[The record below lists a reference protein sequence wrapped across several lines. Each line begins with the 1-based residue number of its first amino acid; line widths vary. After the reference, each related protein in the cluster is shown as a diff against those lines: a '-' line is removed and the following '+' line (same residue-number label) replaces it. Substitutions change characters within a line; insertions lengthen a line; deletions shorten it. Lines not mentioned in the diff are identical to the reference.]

1 MNLVKSRESPLI
13 VLRGEDYVLGGFK
26 LVLAGLPMML
36 LREQSTLLARGGM
49 GEIFR
54 WFFRILI
61 YDIIVTSIA
70 EVLGVSRLVALFIF
84 LGIMLAIGAIGYIMK
99 QKYSPDVE

>member
-1 MNLVKSRESPLI
+1 
-13 VLRGEDYVLGGFK
+13 
-26 LVLAGLPMML
+26 ML
-36 LREQSTLLARGGM
+36 FSKQSELLARGGL

-61 YDIIVTSIA
+61 YDIIVSSIA

-84 LGIMLAIGAIGYIMK
+84 MGIMLVVGVIGYIVK
-99 QKYSPDVE
+99 QKYSPDIE

>member
-1 MNLVKSRESPLI
+1 MMRLQKSSLLV
-13 VLRGEDYVLGGFK
+13 
-26 LVLAGLPMML
+26 
-36 LREQSTLLARGGM
+36 ARGGL

-84 LGIMLAIGAIGYIMK
+84 LGGMLIVGAIGYIMK
-99 QKYSPDVE
+99 QKYSPDIE

>member
-1 MNLVKSRESPLI
+1 
-13 VLRGEDYVLGGFK
+13 
-26 LVLAGLPMML
+26 MML
-36 LREQSTLLARGGM
+36 MLIARKTGLLARGGL

-54 WFFRILI
+54 WFFRVLI

-84 LGIMLAIGAIGYIMK
+84 MGVMIVIGVVGYIMK

>member
-1 MNLVKSRESPLI
+1 
-13 VLRGEDYVLGGFK
+13 
-26 LVLAGLPMML
+26 MML
-36 LREQSTLLARGGM
+36 MFKQSELLARGGL

-84 LGIMLAIGAIGYIMK
+84 LAIMLVIGAVGYIMK
-99 QKYSPDVE
+99 QKYSPDIE

>member
-1 MNLVKSRESPLI
+1 MLISRKT
-13 VLRGEDYVLGGFK
+13 G
-26 LVLAGLPMML
+26 
-36 LREQSTLLARGGM
+36 LLARGGL

-70 EVLGVSRLVALFIF
+70 EVLGVSR
-84 LGIMLAIGAIGYIMK
+84 
-99 QKYSPDVE
+99 

>member
-1 MNLVKSRESPLI
+1 MLI
-13 VLRGEDYVLGGFK
+13 HSQAK
-26 LVLAGLPMML
+26 
-36 LREQSTLLARGGM
+36 LLARGGL

-54 WFFRILI
+54 WFFRIII

-84 LGIMLAIGAIGYIMK
+84 LGIMMVIGVVGYIVK
-99 QKYSPDVE
+99 QKYSPDIE

>member
-1 MNLVKSRESPLI
+1 MLVPKFASPI
-13 VLRGEDYVLGGFK
+13 
-26 LVLAGLPMML
+26 
-36 LREQSTLLARGGM
+36 ARGGM

-61 YDIIVTSIA
+61 YDLIVTSIA

-84 LGIMLAIGAIGYIMK
+84 LGIMAVIGIVGYIFK

>member
-1 MNLVKSRESPLI
+1 MLSLKQSMPL
-13 VLRGEDYVLGGFK
+13 G
-26 LVLAGLPMML
+26 
-36 LREQSTLLARGGM
+36 RGGL

-61 YDIIVTSIA
+61 YDLIVTSIA

-84 LGIMLAIGAIGYIMK
+84 LGIMIVVGVVGYIFK

>member
-1 MNLVKSRESPLI
+1 MMRLQKSS
-13 VLRGEDYVLGGFK
+13 
-26 LVLAGLPMML
+26 M
-36 LREQSTLLARGGM
+36 LLARGGL

-84 LGIMLAIGAIGYIMK
+84 LGGMLIVGAIGYIMK
-99 QKYSPDVE
+99 QKYSPDIE

>member
-1 MNLVKSRESPLI
+1 MRLNHPSV
-13 VLRGEDYVLGGFK
+13 
-26 LVLAGLPMML
+26 
-36 LREQSTLLARGGM
+36 LLARGGL

-54 WFFRILI
+54 WFFRVLI

-84 LGIMLAIGAIGYIMK
+84 MGGMLVVGAIGYIMK
-99 QKYSPDVE
+99 QKYSPDIE

>member
-1 MNLVKSRESPLI
+1 MRLHGPS
-13 VLRGEDYVLGGFK
+13 
-26 LVLAGLPMML
+26 M
-36 LREQSTLLARGGM
+36 LLARGGL

-84 LGIMLAIGAIGYIMK
+84 LGGMLVVGAIGYVFK
-99 QKYSPDVE
+99 QKYSPDIE

>member
-1 MNLVKSRESPLI
+1 MMSMLISRKT
-13 VLRGEDYVLGGFK
+13 G
-26 LVLAGLPMML
+26 
-36 LREQSTLLARGGM
+36 LLARGGL

-84 LGIMLAIGAIGYIMK
+84 MGIMIVIGVVGYIMK

>member
-1 MNLVKSRESPLI
+1 MSLIKHSP
-13 VLRGEDYVLGGFK
+13 
-26 LVLAGLPMML
+26 
-36 LREQSTLLARGGM
+36 SLARGGM

-84 LGIMLAIGAIGYIMK
+84 LGGMAVVGVVGYIFK

>member
-1 MNLVKSRESPLI
+1 MTPMLISRTS
-13 VLRGEDYVLGGFK
+13 G
-26 LVLAGLPMML
+26 
-36 LREQSTLLARGGM
+36 LLARGGL

-54 WFFRILI
+54 WFFRVLI

-84 LGIMLAIGAIGYIMK
+84 MGVMIVIGVVGYIMK

>member
-1 MNLVKSRESPLI
+1 MR
-13 VLRGEDYVLGGFK
+13 
-26 LVLAGLPMML
+26 LPQRSM
-36 LREQSTLLARGGM
+36 LLARGGL

-84 LGIMLAIGAIGYIMK
+84 LGGMLVVGAVGYIMK

>member
-1 MNLVKSRESPLI
+1 MRLHGPS
-13 VLRGEDYVLGGFK
+13 
-26 LVLAGLPMML
+26 M
-36 LREQSTLLARGGM
+36 LLARGGL

-84 LGIMLAIGAIGYIMK
+84 LGGMLVVGAIGYIVK
-99 QKYSPDVE
+99 QKYSPDIE

>member
-1 MNLVKSRESPLI
+1 
-13 VLRGEDYVLGGFK
+13 
-26 LVLAGLPMML
+26 ML
-36 LREQSTLLARGGM
+36 FSNQSMVLARGGL

-84 LGIMLAIGAIGYIMK
+84 MGIMLVVGVIGYIVK
-99 QKYSPDVE
+99 QKYSADIE